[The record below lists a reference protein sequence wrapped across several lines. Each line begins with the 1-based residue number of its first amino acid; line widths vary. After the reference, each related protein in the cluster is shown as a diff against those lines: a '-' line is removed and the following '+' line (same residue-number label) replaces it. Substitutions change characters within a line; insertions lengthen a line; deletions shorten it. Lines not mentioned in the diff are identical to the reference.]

1 MDHINCYFSKFCNL
15 NESFK
20 RRDNPLA
27 IDYDKLNETYDYISR
42 LPEYVK
48 LEVMKSLRMVL
59 RRPGKKLQEIKDIRF
74 LFIIFECP
82 FLFHN
87 NTEDEQKR
95 NHEILR
101 RLFGI
106 ISCFSKPLLKYIVDE
121 FTKFTEES
129 FNKKI
134 EIVNYFISYRLTN
147 INDMDIIYPKDWEIK
162 AAVKFMSLLYAA
174 NDFRNPSLPISE
186 FYNMAI
192 DLKIDMNR
200 DYINWQNNQF
210 KGFVFCHYPFIVSL
224 GQKTKIL
231 RMESRQYNIQTILQ
245 NNIAS
250 TSRNVPLDI
259 HFNINVRRD
268 HLIQD
273 SIDQIQKA
281 LKDNIDMKKLLKV
294 TFIGEDGVDAGG
306 LRKEWLFLLVK
317 KLFDP
322 NYGMFK
328 FDEGTH
334 LCWFSP
340 ASFENENQYKLL
352 GIIIGLA
359 MYNGII
365 LDIHLPLACYK
376 RLKDKHC
383 TLEDLREIHPQLVQ
397 GFDQMLAYE
406 GDDMEE
412 VFGMNFVVTYSA
424 FDRVVEVPLI
434 ENGENILINKTNR
447 KDYVER
453 YLHWFFIESVEKQY
467 EAFKEGF
474 IHFCPKNFLSIC
486 TPEEIQKIILGEE
499 DIDIES
505 LKNVTTY
512 KGCDQNTQVV
522 KWFWEVVG
530 QYDTQMKKKLMIFVT
545 GSDRICPTGIDDM
558 TFKISYFENSLSNDH
573 LPQTHTCFNEIL
585 LFNYDSKEIL
595 EEKLKQAMLY
605 SEGFGI
611 R

>member
-1 MDHINCYFSKFCNL
+1 
-15 NESFK
+15 
-20 RRDNPLA
+20 
-27 IDYDKLNETYDYISR
+27 
-42 LPEYVK
+42 
-48 LEVMKSLRMVL
+48 
-59 RRPGKKLQEIKDIRF
+59 
-74 LFIIFECP
+74 
-82 FLFHN
+82 
-87 NTEDEQKR
+87 
-95 NHEILR
+95 
-101 RLFGI
+101 
-106 ISCFSKPLLKYIVDE
+106 
-121 FTKFTEES
+121 
-129 FNKKI
+129 
-134 EIVNYFISYRLTN
+134 
-147 INDMDIIYPKDWEIK
+147 
-162 AAVKFMSLLYAA
+162 
-174 NDFRNPSLPISE
+174 
-186 FYNMAI
+186 
-192 DLKIDMNR
+192 
-200 DYINWQNNQF
+200 
-210 KGFVFCHYPFIVSL
+210 
-224 GQKTKIL
+224 
-231 RMESRQYNIQTILQ
+231 MESRQKNIQTILQ

-467 EAFKEGF
+467 EV
-474 IHFCPKNFLSIC
+474 
-486 TPEEIQKIILGEE
+486 IILHL
-499 DIDIES
+499 ILFLYI
-505 LKNVTTY
+505 
-512 KGCDQNTQVV
+512 
-522 KWFWEVVG
+522 
-530 QYDTQMKKKLMIFVT
+530 KK
-545 GSDRICPTGIDDM
+545 
-558 TFKISYFENSLSNDH
+558 
-573 LPQTHTCFNEIL
+573 
-585 LFNYDSKEIL
+585 
-595 EEKLKQAMLY
+595 
-605 SEGFGI
+605 
-611 R
+611 